1 MQIQEMLLDRK
12 MSVIDGRQFCTAI
25 ENDFDRTA
33 SKRRGGF
40 ALVALG
46 FVDRNAGD
54 DDSG

>member
-12 MSVIDGRQFCTAI
+12 MPVIDGRQFCTAI
-25 ENDFDRTA
+25 ETDFDSTA

-46 FVDRNAGD
+46 FFDRNAGD